1 MSSYDAIVVGLGAA
15 GSATAWQLAARGLR
29 VLGLDRFQPPH
40 DRGSSHGRSR
50 IIRQAYWEGP
60 AYVPLVL
67 DAYER
72 WRRLERASG
81 IDLLRITGGLMIG
94 PIDGAVFAGSQA
106 SARAHDLPHEIL
118 EAADMR
124 RRFPAFTLS
133 AGEAALFEPLAGVLR
148 PELAVAAML
157 GRAAAAG
164 AQLRFDEPVLDWAT
178 SDQGGVRVRTE
189 SETFEA
195 ARLVL
200 AAGSW
205 LTQLL
210 PLDSPTLAVDRM
222 VVAWFGRPD
231 GERISVGP
239 TDQQPIW
246 VRQLPDGRE
255 LYGLPEIEPGEGMK
269 AAFHNVRTASDP
281 ATADPPA
288 QPAELAAIAEALTR
302 YCPGL
307 AGRLLNAS
315 TCRYTS
321 TLDGHFIIDRL
332 ADRPQVV
339 LVSACSGHGFKFAP
353 TIGAAAADLTIQGR
367 SDLPIGGF
375 SLARLSAARDA

>member
-1 MSSYDAIVVGLGAA
+1 M
-15 GSATAWQLAARGLR
+15 
-29 VLGLDRFQPPH
+29 
-40 DRGSSHGRSR
+40 
-50 IIRQAYWEGP
+50 
-60 AYVPLVL
+60 
-67 DAYER
+67 
-72 WRRLERASG
+72 
-81 IDLLRITGGLMIG
+81 
-94 PIDGAVFAGSQA
+94 
-106 SARAHDLPHEIL
+106 
-118 EAADMR
+118 
-124 RRFPAFTLS
+124 
-133 AGEAALFEPLAGVLR
+133 
-148 PELAVAAML
+148 
-157 GRAAAAG
+157 RAAAAG

-189 SETFEA
+189 SGTFEA

-205 LTQLL
+205 LTQLQ
-210 PLDSPTLAVDRM
+210 PSDSPTLAVDRM

-255 LYGLPEIEPGEGMK
+255 LYGLPEIEPGEGVK